1 MESKIIKL
9 VPMEK
14 VVDLMAISCKEHSLQ
29 RSEAQI
35 IDAMIN
41 AFPSAVIQDS
51 QYLSY
56 DDVVLFMDNWIKA
69 VKTKDFNFLT
79 MKRGKRWE
87 LPPVDEIIDSP
98 EYLNQK
104 TQIRPAIR
112 RELLRL
118 YEPGKYFPEVILT
131 GGTGIGKD
139 YISYLIYGITL
150 MELYS
155 YWNPQVEFGLAA
167 GTSIILAIQSITKEL
182 AKQVTFNELV
192 GTILINS
199 KFFRDKFS
207 WDRQVT
213 SELRFPNN
221 IYVRPF
227 SGEDTSALGMAIFS
241 ACFPYNQE
249 YVCADGGY
257 STFGD
262 LKEEEILT
270 SDGVHIFKTKPVK
283 AVLTGC
289 KELVRLWFGEEY
301 IDCTPNQKF
310 KGEDNEW
317 IDAERCSGIR
327 LLSCD
332 LPTLWEDGDLHGATF
347 KISTQDGNEGVF
359 SAVFTVICT
368 KVERLIGTYP
378 VFDIREVKE
387 THTVI
392 VPTKNKSIH
401 LLAHNC
407 ANEVDF
413 MGVVAK
419 SKKAG
424 GQEFNQAAR
433 IYKTLSRRI
442 KGRFMQ
448 HGKVP
453 GKMILISSTNKEG
466 GFLHTRLQE
475 VEAMKLEDR
484 EKVFIMK
491 MSQWESFDG
500 LDKYS
505 PGIFLVEKG
514 DGNKQSRIIE
524 SRYDAIDPEDVIEVP
539 LDFLDEFE
547 KDIDGAIS
555 DIAGEFVSGGRKKF
569 IPYKEDIAKAME
581 IHKDLNDGQ
590 QLFKQESIIFDKIVD
605 PYNPDY
611 SRIVNLDYIKN
622 ILAPNVPY
630 AGHIDYGFTGDGT
643 GLAIGHVSSYKFLDK
658 ARVYNPQT
666 NGYDLIENINL
677 PIYHIDGVIQI
688 KASSGSEVDIDF
700 VEGLV
705 YYLKEHINIQWMTF
719 DSYESRA
726 SIQGFKK
733 RGIIS
738 GVVSTVSNKEPY
750 TELKNSIK
758 TGRIHF
764 PESKILAKEIRE
776 LERLPDGK
784 IDHPEQSSKDCSD
797 AVAGL
802 IYVLMRGAL
811 KNGNRTTSSHRRI
824 ASNTDKPVVRTTRR
838 SRFSSL

>member
-1 MESKIIKL
+1 MG
-9 VPMEK
+9 K

-241 ACFPYNQE
+241 A
-249 YVCADGGY
+249 
-257 STFGD
+257 
-262 LKEEEILT
+262 I
-270 SDGVHIFKTKPVK
+270 
-283 AVLTGC
+283 
-289 KELVRLWFGEEY
+289 
-301 IDCTPNQKF
+301 
-310 KGEDNEW
+310 
-317 IDAERCSGIR
+317 
-327 LLSCD
+327 
-332 LPTLWEDGDLHGATF
+332 
-347 KISTQDGNEGVF
+347 
-359 SAVFTVICT
+359 
-368 KVERLIGTYP
+368 
-378 VFDIREVKE
+378 
-387 THTVI
+387 
-392 VPTKNKSIH
+392 
-401 LLAHNC
+401 
-407 ANEVDF
+407 ANEIDF

-524 SRYDAIDPEDVIEVP
+524 SRHDAIDPEDVIEVP

-569 IPYKEDIAKAME
+569 IPYKEDIAKAVE
-581 IHKDLNDGQ
+581 IHKDLNDNQ

-811 KNGNRTTSSHRRI
+811 KNGNRTTSSHRRV

>member
-14 VVDLMAISCKEHSLQ
+14 VVDLMAMSCKDHSLQ
-29 RSEAQI
+29 RTEAQI
-35 IDAMIN
+35 IDAMLN
-41 AFPSAVIQDS
+41 AFPSALIQES
-51 QYLSY
+51 KYLSY

-104 TQIRPAIR
+104 TQMRPAIR

-118 YEPGKYFPEVILT
+118 YEPGKYFPEVVLT

-139 YISYLIYGITL
+139 YISYNIYAITL

-192 GTILINS
+192 GTILVNS
-199 KFFRDKFS
+199 KFFREKFS

-241 ACFPYNQE
+241 A
-249 YVCADGGY
+249 
-257 STFGD
+257 
-262 LKEEEILT
+262 I
-270 SDGVHIFKTKPVK
+270 
-283 AVLTGC
+283 
-289 KELVRLWFGEEY
+289 
-301 IDCTPNQKF
+301 
-310 KGEDNEW
+310 
-317 IDAERCSGIR
+317 
-327 LLSCD
+327 
-332 LPTLWEDGDLHGATF
+332 
-347 KISTQDGNEGVF
+347 
-359 SAVFTVICT
+359 
-368 KVERLIGTYP
+368 
-378 VFDIREVKE
+378 
-387 THTVI
+387 
-392 VPTKNKSIH
+392 
-401 LLAHNC
+401 
-407 ANEVDF
+407 ANEIDY
-413 MGVVAK
+413 MGVVSK

-466 GFLHTRLQE
+466 GFLHKRLQE
-475 VEAMKLEDR
+475 VEAMKPEDR

-514 DGNKQSRIIE
+514 DGSKQSRIIE
-524 SRYDAIDPEDVIEVP
+524 SRDDAIDPEDVIEVP

-569 IPYKEDIAKAME
+569 IPYKEDMAKAVAV
-581 IHKDLNDGQ
+581 HKELNDNQ
-590 QLFKQESIIFDKIVD
+590 QLFRQESIIFDKIVD

-611 SRIVNLDYIKN
+611 SKIVNLDYIRS
-622 ILAPNVPY
+622 IIAPNVPF

-643 GLAIGHVSSYKFLDK
+643 GLGIGHVSSYKFLEK

-677 PIYHIDGVIQI
+677 PIYHIDGIIQI

-705 YYLKEHINIQWMTF
+705 HYLKEHINIQWMTF

-738 GVVSTVSNKEPY
+738 GVISTVSNREPY

-764 PESKILAKEIRE
+764 PDSKILTKEIRE

-784 IDHPEQSSKDCSD
+784 IDHPSGDGSKDCSD

-802 IYVLMRGAL
+802 IYMLMRGAL
-811 KNGNRTTSSHRRI
+811 KNSNRTTSSQRRTV
-824 ASNTDKPVVRTTRR
+824 SNNEKPVACTARR
-838 SRFSSL
+838 SRFSSI